1 MKVFP
6 THVGV
11 FLPQNVGRAILRG
24 LPHARGGVSG
34 AKHISACAMWSSPRT
49 WGCFCVMPSKDFK
62 RSGLPHA
69 RGGVSLVRSA
79 SSAAARSSPRTWG
92 CFCRSA
98 SGDKFGS
105 VFPTHVGVFPTR
117 DTSRLFLRG
126 SSPRTWGC
134 FFFHIRDVL
143 AQYVFPTHVGVFL
156 RHKATREQPSRLPHA
171 RGGVSYRCS
180 ACWEKLRSSPRTWGC
195 FPLSRGFFIKV
206 IVFPTHVG
214 VFLSHKKE
222 RKRLD
227 KSSPR
232 TWGCFSTVPTI
243 TAFPIV
249 FPTHVGVFLC

>member
-1 MKVFP
+1 MN
-6 THVGV
+6 GES
-11 FLPQNVGRAILRG
+11 
-24 LPHARGGVSG
+24 LPHARGGVSASKRG
-34 AKHISACAMWSSPRT
+34 PGDTPGSSPRT

-156 RHKATREQPSRLPHA
+156 RGLAPKGGGCCLPHA
-171 RGGVSYRCS
+171 RGGVS
-180 ACWEKLRSSPRTWGC
+180 PRTGESI
-195 FPLSRGFFIKV
+195 PI
-206 IVFPTHVG
+206 PA
-214 VFLSHKKE
+214 
-222 RKRLD
+222 
-227 KSSPR
+227 SSPR
-232 TWGCFSTVPTI
+232 TWGCFSGSESESV
-243 TAFPIV
+243 
-249 FPTHVGVFLC
+249 

>member
-1 MKVFP
+1 MLCLPHARGGVSFLSKRRFLDTPSSPRTWGCFFLRKLLRDCGCVFP

-11 FLPQNVGRAILRG
+11 FLSASPDHCRMMS
-24 LPHARGGVSG
+24 LPHARGGVSNRKNSD
-34 AKHISACAMWSSPRT
+34 AEEEKSSPRT
-49 WGCFCVMPSKDFK
+49 WGCFQILSLIAHFPGVFPTHVGVFLRNALK
-62 RSGLPHA
+62 RFQA
-69 RGGVSLVRSA
+69 F
-79 SSAAARSSPRTWG
+79 RSSPRTWG
-92 CFCRSA
+92 CFPCALRFISRRP
-98 SGDKFGS
+98 

-195 FPLSRGFFIKV
+195 F
-206 IVFPTHVG
+206 
-214 VFLSHKKE
+214 
-222 RKRLD
+222 
-227 KSSPR
+227 
-232 TWGCFSTVPTI
+232 
-243 TAFPIV
+243 
-249 FPTHVGVFLC
+249 